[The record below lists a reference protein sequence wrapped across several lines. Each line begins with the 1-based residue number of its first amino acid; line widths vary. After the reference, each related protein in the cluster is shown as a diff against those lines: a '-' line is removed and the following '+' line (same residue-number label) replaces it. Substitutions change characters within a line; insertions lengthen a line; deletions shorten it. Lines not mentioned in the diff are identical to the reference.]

1 MSLTRH
7 RTVVVVSI
15 AVWFSTLLAGCGGP
29 GAGVDAVVRD
39 VSLEHASI
47 EMTVGDTVELAVTV
61 TVEGGASTAVA
72 WSSSEDMIA
81 SVDGMGLVTALAVG
95 SATITATSEEDAT
108 KAAGVDVTVVA
119 AVSPGDRGVLEVRFD
134 GLPADAVSVLSLER
148 LDVDA
153 PVQRFDLLGP
163 AGVVAVHVPA
173 GQYTARASEVVA
185 AGDVRGLFALRDGS
199 TFTVTVPANA
209 TVVRDVAFERT
220 GDVADNV
227 KVLPRAE
234 IGAIVSISG
243 SQVRFSER
251 PASLA
256 DVAVGDVVVLQFDSS
271 VDVEALFRDVAR
283 VSPSFLGWNDVI
295 ETWEDLSAFV
305 RDAAHV
311 VVEVSEQIGEF
322 VLETVPANL
331 ANLVTRVDF
340 HETVFIR
347 RMPMLLPSVGSGPMQ
362 FFSGGAVL
370 TDVELAVTFR
380 ARRVNVPMLEFDGLV
395 EAHRP
400 LAMPAAECY
409 LVAGGVSWGLM
420 AVADLA
426 GLTCPVWLVVEA
438 YDVHLRVGEFDL
450 DISLEAPTEGVSLSF
465 PGLIA
470 HAKALALVL
479 SLDIDAGAG
488 MPVVTL
494 SANQPLEFRSSY
506 RNDGTGT
513 GGVYEEP
520 ISTPIEMT
528 AGFGDRFGDLAVAL
542 TGMASAT
549 VAITDPVMIL
559 QAFAGAGAGIEV
571 RTSSG
576 DPTGERDVWPFEL
589 DIIAQVK
596 AGVRYVWRN
605 TAHTI
610 VAMNPWRFVE
620 LPLIGDAKLAFEEI
634 PPGLSVYYREYPG
647 GTVRHVTGSFALV
660 AANAAH
666 EVWVEPSD
674 TGRLMPTS
682 SACRLVSVTD
692 GGARLRLGG
701 LSIREVCSV
710 DVSASPGEPDDDVV
724 VVLSPASVTLAPAAS
739 QVFTATVTGSS
750 DTSVSWSSTCGTIVG
765 SGSSVTYTAPGA
777 STSCTVTATSTAE
790 PTRSASASVQVVET
804 GAPSWRVAPTQLAFS
819 GEVGGPA
826 PASQSFVLHNDGSA
840 ASSFSL
846 SASSMVAVSPSSG
859 TVAAGG
865 SATMTVSVSSCPD
878 AGTTT
883 SQVTISGGGS
893 SATLAVSRTCGE
905 PPPDVGMIQVVITGL
920 PGGVDAD
927 VFIQGQGWVLWPTSS
942 VLLPDMPAGDY
953 QLTAGSVTAA
963 GVTYEPTPPS
973 ASFTVHTGETTT
985 VTIDYAEV
993 VVGAPVWRA
1002 VPTQLGFASE
1012 LGESPPTPQA
1022 FVLHNDGTAAGSFS
1036 LSASSMV
1043 QVSPSSGTVAAGGS
1057 ASITVSVTACEDEGT
1072 VTSQIS
1078 VSGGGSSATVGVSL
1092 TCGPALP
1099 DVGMIQVVI
1108 TGLPGG
1114 VDADVFI
1121 QGQGWVLWP
1130 TASVLL
1136 PDMPAGDYQLT
1147 AGSVTA
1153 AGVTYEP
1160 TPPSASFTVHTGET
1174 TTVSVAYEAVHSTPV
1189 ITDLWMNDYGDP
1201 FSCGSIIPYERIEF
1215 RWSAVDPS
1223 GDALTYEYRVDGA
1236 SWVTRNST
1244 SVVRWFDDRPLGQWF
1259 TFEVR
1264 AIGATGV
1271 RSPIVS
1277 CTGRVSRPPEIMDF
1291 AGPTDA
1297 LGYRVGEQVTFAV
1310 DVRDPDSH
1318 YPSEVLVFV
1327 YPPGGGMTMHQM
1339 ALLFDQGP
1347 TTKLTYAT
1355 SVLVTSAG
1363 VHQYVIWVTD
1373 ALGVMAD
1380 ATDQVAFTIYP

>member
-1 MSLTRH
+1 MSLMNH
-7 RTVVVVSI
+7 RTFVVASI
-15 AVWFSTLLAGCGGP
+15 AVWLSALLVGCGGP
-29 GAGVDAVVRD
+29 GAGVDAAVHD
-39 VSLEHASI
+39 VSLEHSSI

-61 TVEGGASTAVA
+61 TAYGGASTAVA
-72 WSSSEDMIA
+72 WSSSDELIV
-81 SVDGMGLVTALAVG
+81 SVDAMGLVSARAVG

-108 KAAGVDVTVVA
+108 KAASVDVTVVP

-134 GLPADAVSVLSLER
+134 GLPSDAVSVLSLER

-163 AGVVAVHVPA
+163 AGIVAVQVPA
-173 GQYTARASEVVA
+173 GEYAARASEVVA
-185 AGDVRGLFALRDGS
+185 AGDVRGLFARRDGS
-199 TFTVTVPANA
+199 TFMVTVPANA

-227 KVLPRAE
+227 KVLPRE
-234 IGAIVSISG
+234 ETGSIVSISG

-283 VSPSFLGWNDVI
+283 VSPSFLGWDDVI

-305 RDAAHV
+305 HDAAHV

-347 RMPMLLPSVGSGPMQ
+347 RMPMMLPSVGSGPMQ

-370 TDVELAVTFR
+370 TDVELSVTFR
-380 ARRVNVPMLEFDGLV
+380 ARRVSVPMLEFDGLL

-409 LVAGGVSWGLM
+409 LIAGGVGWGLM

-450 DISLEAPTEGVSLSF
+450 DVSLEAPTEGVSLSF

-542 TGMASAT
+542 TGVASAT

-559 QAFAGAGAGIEV
+559 QAFAGAGAGVEV

-589 DIIAQVK
+589 DVIAQVK

-610 VAMNPWRFVE
+610 VAMTPWRFVE

-634 PPGLSVYYREYPG
+634 PAGLSVYYREHPD
-647 GTVRHVTGSFALV
+647 GTVRRVTRPFALV
-660 AANAAH
+660 AANAVH

-674 TGRLMPTS
+674 AGRLTPVST
-682 SACRLVSVTD
+682 ACRLVSVTD

-701 LSIREVCSV
+701 LSIRDVCSV
-710 DVSASPGEPDDDVV
+710 EVSASPGEPDDVV
-724 VVLSPASVTLAPAAS
+724 VVVSPTSVTLAPSAS
-739 QVFTATVTGSS
+739 QAFTATVTGSS

-765 SGSSVTYTAPGA
+765 SGSSVTYIAPGA
-777 STSCTVTATSTAE
+777 STNCTVTATSTAE
-790 PTRSASASVQVVET
+790 PTRSASASVQVQET
-804 GAPSWRVAPTQLAFS
+804 GAPSWRVAPTQLAFD

-826 PASQSFVLHNDGSA
+826 PTSQSFVLHNDGSA

-846 SASSMVAVSPSSG
+846 STSSMVTVSPSSG
-859 TVAAGG
+859 TVASGG
-865 SATMTVSVSSCPD
+865 SATITVSVGSCPD

-883 SQVTISGGGS
+883 SQVTVSGGGR

-905 PPPDVGMIQVVITGL
+905 PLPDVGMIQLVITGL

-927 VFIQGQGWVLWPTSS
+927 VFIQGQGWMLWPTSS
-942 VLLPDMPAGDY
+942 VLLPDMPAGGY

-973 ASFTVHTGETTT
+973 ASFTVHAGETTT

-993 VVGAPVWRA
+993 VVGAPVWRT
-1002 VPTQLGFASE
+1002 VPTQLDFASE
-1012 LGESPPTPQA
+1012 LGESPPAPQA

-1036 LSASSMV
+1036 LSTSSMV

-1057 ASITVSVTACEDEGT
+1057 TSITVSVAACEDEGT

-1078 VSGGGSSATVGVSL
+1078 VSGGESSATVGVSL

-1121 QGQGWVLWP
+1121 QGQGWMLWP
-1130 TASVLL
+1130 TSSVLL
-1136 PDMPAGDYQLT
+1136 PDMPAGGYQLT

-1160 TPPSASFTVHTGET
+1160 TPPSASFTVHAGET
-1174 TTVSVAYEAVHSTPV
+1174 TTVSVAYEAVHSTPL
-1189 ITDLWMNDYGDP
+1189 ITDLWMNDYGDR
-1201 FSCGSIIPYERIEF
+1201 FDCGSIISHERIEF

-1223 GDALTYEYRVDGA
+1223 GGGLTYEYRVDGA
-1236 SWVTRNST
+1236 SWVTRNGT

-1264 AIGATGV
+1264 AISATGV
-1271 RSPIVS
+1271 RSPIAS

-1297 LGYRVGEQVTFAV
+1297 LGFRVGEQVTFAV
-1310 DVRDPDSH
+1310 DVRDPDGH
-1318 YPSEVLVFV
+1318 YPSEALVFV
-1327 YPPGGGMTMHQM
+1327 YPPGGGVTMHPM
-1339 ALLFDQGP
+1339 TLLLDQGP
-1347 TTKLTYAT
+1347 TTKLTYVT